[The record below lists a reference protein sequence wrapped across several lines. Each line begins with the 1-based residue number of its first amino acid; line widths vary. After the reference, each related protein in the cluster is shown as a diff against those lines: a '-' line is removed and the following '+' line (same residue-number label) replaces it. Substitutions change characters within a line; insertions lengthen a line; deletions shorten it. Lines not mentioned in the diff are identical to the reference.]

1 MKIDSGSHAE
11 ARRSKVQAMLQRLRE
26 SLSLVLIAVLPMH
39 AMLVTVTTHALA
51 GQNHAPLAVIALWK
65 EALLAV
71 IMLIAIIEIVRM
83 KDPVGQKS
91 LWSLDLLDWC
101 IVLAVAVGA
110 AVSLSS
116 GAGSSFSLQLS
127 TADKRFLLGFKYDF
141 LPLVAFFLLRRVPW
155 SRNFLF
161 AAARTVVM
169 VAAVAAVYGIVT
181 LFVPLSFF
189 TSIGY
194 SDLHS
199 LYQPKAAIASFQY
212 LEGTDIRR
220 IQSFMSGPNQFGLWL
235 LLPFSASLLLLIK
248 SVREH
253 RRFDSVAYAVLGILL
268 LTALV
273 LTYSR
278 SAWIGSAVIVGG
290 ILMLLLRH
298 TIESVL
304 HRSLVLTGI
313 GVLAGFAIVIG
324 INMYPQI
331 LVRAQSLQG
340 HLEKPLEALQIMRTH
355 PLGLGLGTAGPASN
369 RLSDTCVFLELGA
382 DYAWTKNHPGLCVF
396 LGGIRKLPAGKACE
410 CPLLTENWYLQWG
423 VEMGYAGL
431 ILSLMIVGIALWYG
445 IRFPLTDVRL
455 IPVLALLGVAV
466 GGIFLHSFE
475 DGAVAYTI
483 WLLLSACALGRA
495 RTASE
500 A

>member
-1 MKIDSGSHAE
+1 
-11 ARRSKVQAMLQRLRE
+11 MLQRLRE
-26 SLSLVLIAVLPMH
+26 SLSLILIAVLPMH
-39 AMLVTVTTHALA
+39 AMLVTVLTHALQ
-51 GQNHAPLAVIALWK
+51 GQNHAPLAILTLWK
-65 EALLAV
+65 EVLLAV
-71 IMLIAIIEIVRM
+71 IMTIAMIEIIRT
-83 KDPVGQKS
+83 KEPVEQKS
-91 LWSLDLLDWC
+91 VWSLDLLDWC
-101 IVLAVAVGA
+101 IVLGVALGA

-116 GAGSSFSLQLS
+116 GAGSSFSLDLS
-127 TADKRFLLGFKYDF
+127 AADKRFLLGFKYDF
-141 LPLVAFFLLRRVPW
+141 LPLVAFFLLRRVSW

-161 AAARTVVM
+161 AAARTIVM
-169 VAAVAAVYGIVT
+169 VAAVAAIYGIVT

-199 LYQPKAAIASFQY
+199 LYQPTTAIASFQY
-212 LEGTDIRR
+212 LEASDIRR

-248 SVREH
+248 SIREH
-253 RRFDSVAYAVLGILL
+253 RRFDAAVYTVLGILFMV
-268 LTALV
+268 ALA

-278 SAWIGSAVIVGG
+278 SAWIGAAVIVGAV
-290 ILMLLLRH
+290 ILLVMRH

-313 GVLAGFAIVIG
+313 GILAGFLIVIG
-324 INMYPQI
+324 ITMYPQI

-340 HLEKPLEALQIMRTH
+340 HLEKPLQALQTMRTH
-355 PLGLGLGTAGPASN
+355 PFGLGLGTAGPASN

-382 DYAWTKNHPGLCVF
+382 DYTWTKSHPNLCVF
-396 LGGIRKLPAGKACE
+396 LGGVRKLPAGKACE

-431 ILSLMIVGIALWYG
+431 ILSLMIVGVALAYG

-455 IPVLALLGVAV
+455 IPALALLGVAV
-466 GGIFLHSFE
+466 GGMFLHSFE

-483 WLLLSACALGRA
+483 WLLLSACALGHTKPRSDA
-495 RTASE
+495 
-500 A
+500 